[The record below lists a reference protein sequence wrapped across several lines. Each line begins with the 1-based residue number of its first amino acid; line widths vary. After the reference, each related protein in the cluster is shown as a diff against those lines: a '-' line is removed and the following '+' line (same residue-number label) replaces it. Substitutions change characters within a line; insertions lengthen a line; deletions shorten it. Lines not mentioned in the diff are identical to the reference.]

1 MLPQV
6 PDGTAIWVD
15 PGTSKWLRIDPATV
29 ESLRR
34 DVGSFPLTAK
44 SAWGQFPESAAT
56 HSLAEALRQA
66 ASKASWVT
74 GLWMAAFQVED
85 APQEGAVVYDAA
97 ASPESDE
104 SIVST
109 ISDVLGQVLG
119 DRSPAGLDGIQVLAI
134 SDLPES
140 AASWLV
146 DNVTNLAQQPG

>member
-1 MLPQV
+1 
-6 PDGTAIWVD
+6 
-15 PGTSKWLRIDPATV
+15 
-29 ESLRR
+29 
-34 DVGSFPLTAK
+34 
-44 SAWGQFPESAAT
+44 
-56 HSLAEALRQA
+56 
-66 ASKASWVT
+66 
-74 GLWMAAFQVED
+74 MAAFQVED